1 MAELKQSRWVKIHEP
16 GNANFDEK
24 DNIMDIVVG
33 SNRCQAEA
41 TYTVRSFRKA
51 AYWLLKYLEAADA
64 LQIIATAAD
73 SINSEAAGAAK
84 EDDTVTVNGEG
95 WTCEIERMNQG
106 VFKVRMSWAVSE
118 LVTIKQPA
126 SRKKA
131 ATTTKKSTG
140 RGRKKKNAE
149 DAA

>member
-41 TYTVRSFRKA
+41 TFTARSFRKA

-64 LQIIATAAD
+64 LQVIATAAD
-73 SINSEAAGAAK
+73 SITTEVANAK
-84 EDDTVTVNGEG
+84 REDDTVTVNGEG
-95 WTCEIERMNQG
+95 WSCEIERMSQSA
-106 VFKVRMSWAVSE
+106 FKVRMSWTVSE
-118 LVTIKQPA
+118 PV
-126 SRKKA
+126 
-131 ATTTKKSTG
+131 TKKKTG
-140 RGRKKKNAE
+140 RGRRKKNTE

>member
-41 TYTVRSFRKA
+41 TFTARSFRKA

-64 LQIIATAAD
+64 LQVIATAAD
-73 SINSEAAGAAK
+73 SITTEAANAK
-84 EDDTVTVNGEG
+84 REDDTVTVNGEG
-95 WTCEIERMNQG
+95 WSCEIERMSQSA
-106 VFKVRMSWAVSE
+106 FKVRMSWTVSE
-118 LVTIKQPA
+118 PV
-126 SRKKA
+126 
-131 ATTTKKSTG
+131 TKKSTG
-140 RGRKKKNAE
+140 RGRRKKKTE
-149 DAA
+149 GAA

>member
-41 TYTVRSFRKA
+41 TFTARSFRKA

-64 LQIIATAAD
+64 LQVIATAAD
-73 SINSEAAGAAK
+73 SITTEAANAK
-84 EDDTVTVNGEG
+84 REDDTVTVNGEG
-95 WTCEIERMNQG
+95 WSCEIERMSQSA
-106 VFKVRMSWAVSE
+106 FKVRMSWTVSE
-118 LVTIKQPA
+118 PV
-126 SRKKA
+126 
-131 ATTTKKSTG
+131 TKKKTG
-140 RGRKKKNAE
+140 RGRRKKNTE
-149 DAA
+149 GAA

>member
-41 TYTVRSFRKA
+41 TYTVRSYRKA

-64 LQIIATAAD
+64 LQVIATAAD
-73 SINSEAAGAAK
+73 SITTEAANAK
-84 EDDTVTVNGEG
+84 REDDTVTVNGEG
-95 WTCEIERMNQG
+95 WSCEIERMSQSA
-106 VFKVRMSWAVSE
+106 FKVRMSWTVSE
-118 LVTIKQPA
+118 PV
-126 SRKKA
+126 
-131 ATTTKKSTG
+131 TKKSTG
-140 RGRKKKNAE
+140 RGRRKKKTE
-149 DAA
+149 GAA